1 MQKKS
6 SKRKNLTPLGETEME
21 VLQHVWKLGRA
32 TVAQVHERILNTRK
46 VAYTTI
52 MTVMK
57 KLSDKGY
64 LAFKKDGATYVYE
77 AARSQEDVQQS
88 LISNLV
94 DKAFE
99 GSSVAL
105 IQTLVQKE
113 NLSDEERNHILKLIE
128 DLDDHAD

>member
-1 MQKKS
+1 M
-6 SKRKNLTPLGETEME
+6 KRKSLTHLGETEME
-21 VLQHVWKLGRA
+21 VLQHVWRLGKA
-32 TVAQVHERILNTRK
+32 TVAQVHERILKTRK

-64 LAFKKDGATYVYE
+64 LNYEKDGATYVYE
-77 AARSQEDVQQS
+77 PARSQEEVQQK

-94 DKAFE
+94 DQAFN

-105 IQTLVQKE
+105 IQTLVKRDA
-113 NLSDEERNHILKLIE
+113 LSDQERDHILKLIE
-128 DLDDHAD
+128 DLNEHGDQ

>member
-1 MQKKS
+1 MR
-6 SKRKNLTPLGETEME
+6 RKNLTPLGETEME
-21 VLQHVWKLGRA
+21 VLQHVWKLKNA
-32 TVAQVHERILNTRK
+32 TVAQVQERILKTRK

-57 KLSDKGY
+57 KLADKGY
-64 LAFKKDGATYVYE
+64 LTFQKDGATYVYE

-94 DKAFE
+94 DQAFN
-99 GSSVAL
+99 GSSLAL

-113 NLSDEERNHILKLIE
+113 DLSDQERSHILKLIE
-128 DLDDHAD
+128 DLNDDDQ